1 MIDIHSH
8 VLPGIDDGSK
18 NVEESLAMLRSC
30 AQQGI
35 GCVAA
40 TPHFYPMENSPERFL
55 ERREAAAERLR
66 SVWEPGLPKLLLGAE
81 VYYFTGIS
89 QAEELDALCLGGT
102 LLLLEMP
109 FCPWT
114 DRMTA
119 EVIALREQR
128 GLHVVLAHI
137 ERYFRWQ
144 PKRLWE
150 ELLDRGLLMQCNAGF
165 FLDWRTKGKARK
177 MLSEGRIHLLG
188 SDAHNMTSRPP
199 RMGEARSSIGEAGW
213 RRLEEN
219 VHELLPGMEE
229 TKQ

>member
-18 NVEESLAMLRSC
+18 NVEESLAMLRSS
-30 AQQGI
+30 ARQGI

-66 SVWEPGLPKLLLGAE
+66 AAWEPGLPKLLLGAE

-89 QAEELDALCLGGT
+89 QAKELDALCLGGT

-114 DRMTA
+114 ERMAA
-119 EVIALREQR
+119 ETIALREQR
-128 GLHVVLAHI
+128 GLNVVLAHI

-144 PKRLWE
+144 SKWLWA
-150 ELLDRGLLMQCNAGF
+150 ELLDRGLLMQCNADF
-165 FLDWRTKGKARK
+165 FLDWRTKRKARK
-177 MLSEGRIHLLG
+177 MLSEGGIHLLG

-199 RMGEARSSIGEAGW
+199 RMGAARSSIGEAGW

-229 TKQ
+229 TAQ